1 MRVNL
6 NSPKIPSDSSVPHE
20 GIIPK
25 GTLSVISISN
35 TNPTASET
43 LPLSIKRLSFSEKEF
58 SDRSSKGTSSA
69 SIYPDNNSALHR
81 IISKMEERSPLSV
94 RLSST
99 SIYEQASRFVH
110 EYPGILSKADP
121 SLFSALLYK
130 MYADDTHP
138 DMKGLNKIQKEELCD
153 RLSEI
158 RQKGEVHISE
168 QSPGFSE
175 FLPNKFGHNHVISPL
190 SDRADRGEPKIHSRL
205 TLTLQSSKVKDVLRF
220 LAGMVRDNPS
230 IIVGKML
237 SPDSQGFRTDSVIL
251 YLQDTDIDKAR
262 ELAAQLNDDPTL
274 KAALIDH
281 TPMGMKSL
289 APGVSYSEFSNIFPP
304 GICVIDGSS
313 HGRSMSY
320 IVASAIVK
328 WAKQEDRTDPKLYQ
342 YIAQEFRMCGYDP
355 NDRVLLRNRFD
366 DIELVPFF
374 VPFWIDYRHQQID
387 AIT

>member
-1 MRVNL
+1 MSVNL
-6 NSPKIPSDSSVPHE
+6 NSLKYPDNNSTQRR
-20 GIIPK
+20 IISKMEERSPLS
-25 GTLSVISISN
+25 GSPLSVRSISN
-35 TNPTASET
+35 TNPTALKT
-43 LPLSIKRLSFSEKEF
+43 QLSIIKHSSFSEKEF

-121 SLFSALLYK
+121 SLFSAQLYR

-175 FLPNKFGHNHVISPL
+175 FLPNKFGHNHFISPL
-190 SDRADRGEPKIHSRL
+190 SDRADRADRGEPKIHSRL
-205 TLTLQSSKVKDVLRF
+205 TLTLQSSKVKDVLCF

-304 GICVIDGSS
+304 GIPGICVIGGSS

-320 IVASAIVK
+320 IVASAIAK

-355 NDRVLLRNRFD
+355 KDSALLSKKSNGART
-366 DIELVPFF
+366 
-374 VPFWIDYRHQQID
+374 Q
-387 AIT
+387 

>member
-35 TNPTASET
+35 TSPTASET
-43 LPLSIKRLSFSEKEF
+43 LPLSIKRLSFSGEEESF
-58 SDRSSKGTSSA
+58 DHSSEGTSSA

-94 RLSST
+94 RLSSA

-121 SLFSALLYK
+121 LGLGFSALLYK

-175 FLPNKFGHNHVISPL
+175 FLPNKFGHNYFISPL

-205 TLTLQSSKVKDVLRF
+205 TLTLQSSKVKDVLCF

-237 SPDSQGFRTDSVIL
+237 SPDSQGFRTESVIL

-304 GICVIDGSS
+304 GLPGICVIGGSS

-320 IVASAIVK
+320 IVASAIAK

-355 NDRVLLRNRFD
+355 KDSALLSKKSNGART
-366 DIELVPFF
+366 
-374 VPFWIDYRHQQID
+374 Q
-387 AIT
+387 